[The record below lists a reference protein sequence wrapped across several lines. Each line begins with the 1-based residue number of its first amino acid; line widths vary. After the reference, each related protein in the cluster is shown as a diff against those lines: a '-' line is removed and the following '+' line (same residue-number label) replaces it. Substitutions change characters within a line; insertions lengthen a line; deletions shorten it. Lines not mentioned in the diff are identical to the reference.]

1 MLDWLSTDGKLILL
15 AKSAR
20 TFSFGFI
27 AIIFTVYLS
36 QLGLTPSLIGFT
48 VTITLLSSAA
58 FTLLIS
64 LGFRHL
70 GQRWILLILALM
82 LTASAALLI
91 SFQNAIVVV
100 IAAIIGNVSVS
111 AGETGPFLSVE
122 QALLPGCAD
131 YTKRNYLFSLYNLIG
146 YATASFGALVAG
158 VPQLFEANLGKIA
171 SYQPLFLI
179 YLATAVINIV
189 AYSKFS
195 PRPQTLEYNLA
206 TPNTI
211 SDRSRSIITKL
222 SLLFALD
229 SFGGGFFVQTILSYW
244 FYTRFG
250 ASLSELGIVF
260 FATQVV
266 TALSF
271 LASAN
276 IAGRIGLINTMVFT
290 HLPSNIIIMAIPFA
304 PNFPVAAL
312 LLVGRHSLSQMDVPA
327 RQSYVVAVV
336 DESDRTRAA
345 GITNVSRTLAQ
356 AVSPSIAGYAIQ
368 LAAAGVPF
376 ILGGGLKVIYDLLLF
391 FAFRR
396 IRPPEERLPGHSQ
409 P

>member
-36 QLGLTPSLIGFT
+36 QLGLSPSLVGFA
-48 VTITLLSSAA
+48 VTITLFSSAA
-58 FTLLIS
+58 ITLLIS
-64 LGFRHL
+64 LGSGRL
-70 GQRWILLILALM
+70 GQRWILLILSLM

-131 YTKRNYLFSLYNLIG
+131 YTRRNYLFSLYNLIG
-146 YATASFGALVAG
+146 YTTASLGALVAG
-158 VPQLFEANLGKIA
+158 VPQLFEENLGTIV

-179 YLATAVINIV
+179 YLATAIINIV
-189 AYSKFS
+189 AYSRFS
-195 PRPQTLEYNLA
+195 PRPQTLEYDLA
-206 TPNTI
+206 APNTI

-271 LASAN
+271 LASAK
-276 IAGRIGLINTMVFT
+276 IASRIGLINTMVFT

-312 LLVGRHSLSQMDVPA
+312 LLVGRHLLSQMDVPA

-368 LAAAGVPF
+368 VAAAGVPF
-376 ILGGGLKVIYDLLLF
+376 ILGGGLKIIYDLLLF
-391 FAFRR
+391 FGFRR
-396 IRPPEERLPGHSQ
+396 IRPPEERLPGLTQ